1 MQQRAELEALQ
12 LALVEAELTADPQG
26 EIRDPA
32 RMGGRVLVVR
42 LERVG
47 ERLDSGD
54 ECPLQA
60 RVARG
65 VGDRELR
72 LLRETTE
79 QRELA
84 LPEVVPLDERD
95 EATYAAVD
103 VERRDRVAA
112 AGNGRL
118 ADQRLVNPRL
128 RDIRRPADLQGVERI
143 GVRSERG
150 GRLRRVSMLGLKPEL
165 TVPL

>member
-1 MQQRAELEALQ
+1 
-12 LALVEAELTADPQG
+12 
-26 EIRDPA
+26 
-32 RMGGRVLVVR
+32 MGGRVLVVR

-84 LPEVVPLDERD
+84 LPEVVPRD

-118 ADQRLVNPRL
+118 ADQWLVVPRL
-128 RDIRRPADLQGVERI
+128 RDIRLPADLQG
-143 GVRSERG
+143 
-150 GRLRRVSMLGLKPEL
+150 L
-165 TVPL
+165 